1 MSIENNI
8 EDFKNSINEALND
21 IDILLKSN
29 PSFNQRIINE
39 IRDIDYN
46 LWDCRN
52 SLERDINFL
61 KALQID

>member
-8 EDFKNSINEALND
+8 EDFKESINEALND

-61 KALQID
+61 KASQID